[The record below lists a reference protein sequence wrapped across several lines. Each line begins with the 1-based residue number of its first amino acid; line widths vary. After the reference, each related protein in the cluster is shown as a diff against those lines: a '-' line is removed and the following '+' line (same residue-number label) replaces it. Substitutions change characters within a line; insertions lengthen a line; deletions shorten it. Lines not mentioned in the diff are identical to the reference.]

1 MSAPSAKA
9 ADALRGREFVAMMA
23 MLMALQALAID
34 SMLPA
39 LGHIAHDLNISDP
52 NRRQLVVGVFLL
64 ASGLASLVPGTLA
77 DRYGRR
83 PVLLAS
89 LSCYVVFGLACSVVT
104 EFNTLL
110 ILRVLQACGC
120 AGLIVLPN
128 AIVRDRFSGDTMARI
143 SSTISTVFMIVP
155 ILAPSLGQ
163 LVMLVGGWRWIFGV
177 LGALGTVM
185 ALWVWLRLP
194 ETLRPEFRQAVRP
207 GQIASNMWDAA
218 TTRASIGYVIGSGLV
233 TGSMLGFINSSQQL
247 LAEHFGAGKA
257 FPLLFAGCAM
267 TMALASF
274 INSRIVERFGTR
286 RVSHLGV
293 LLFIAMSLLQV
304 VAASQPHQTL
314 WQFLPLL
321 AINLCL
327 IGFIGANF
335 SSIALQ
341 PFARTAGSA
350 ASLHVF
356 IRMVAG
362 SLIGITI
369 GQAYDGTAR
378 PLAISLLLCGILSL
392 VLVLHSE
399 RGKLFRRLNPPGASH
414 PVA

>member
-155 ILAPSLGQ
+155 ILAPSLGL

-304 VAASQPHQTL
+304 VAASQQHQTL

>member
-163 LVMLVGGWRWIFGV
+163 LVLLIGGWRWIFGV

-304 VAASQPHQTL
+304 VAASQQHQTL

>member
-1 MSAPSAKA
+1 
-9 ADALRGREFVAMMA
+9 MMA

-163 LVMLVGGWRWIFGV
+163 LVLLIGGWRWIFGV

-304 VAASQPHQTL
+304 VAASQQHQTL